1 MRQLGEDDLER
12 FEFAVTDGPQE
23 GGDTTRVRRDRHNGF
38 VRNIEAGGIALGDD
52 TFPERFRRAL
62 TPALVAER
70 EATRLPRHAEPRELV
85 IHPDLTRMS
94 FPVEMSDEDRG
105 NAEYLPGSAVE
116 VAD

>member
-12 FEFAVTDGPQE
+12 FEFAVSDGLQE
-23 GGDTTRVRRDRHNGF
+23 GGDTARVRRDRHNGF

-62 TPALVAER
+62 TPGLVAER
-70 EATRLPRHAEPRELV
+70 EATRLPRHAEPREPV

-94 FPVEMSDEDRG
+94 FLAEMSDEDRG
-105 NAEYLPGSAVE
+105 NVEYLPGGAIE
-116 VAD
+116 VTD